1 MSYLD
6 IIRHRKLNTW
16 SIPSCW
22 FSCQTCSTHVNS
34 ISVAGII
41 LTSHIKNFK
50 SKINKNNFYNLQAS
64 LDASRFLNSCPLPS
78 PVNHKAY
85 QFRAQYSQNLPTSVS
100 TATILLQAISTSHP
114 LPILPASNLS
124 PPFSTKELQW
134 SFSKKK
140 VDIPTPLL
148 KTLRWSPLNLTT
160 CQGTKIIELG
170 VLTLALL
177 TNYKFWQNEVTS
189 PS

>member
-50 SKINKNNFYNLQAS
+50 SKISNQKSIKIIFTTYKPPLMPHVSSPHALSHLQSITKPISSAPNT
-64 LDASRFLNSCPLPS
+64 ARICPL
-78 PVNHKAY
+78 
-85 QFRAQYSQNLPTSVS
+85 LTVS

-124 PPFSTKELQW
+124 PPSH
-134 SFSKKK
+134 
-140 VDIPTPLL
+140 
-148 KTLRWSPLNLTT
+148 SPPRSYNDLF
-160 CQGTKIIELG
+160 QKR
-170 VLTLALL
+170 
-177 TNYKFWQNEVTS
+177 K
-189 PS
+189 